1 MPPVISR
8 HAQPVRATAGVGGAR
23 AVLAW
28 VLLCACAAALA
39 RPPDFPAPPRADV
52 SLVARDMVVQG
63 RRMSV
68 RVFLAEDPVEDIVA
82 YYHDLWREPPVRGAP
97 GVAYEPEALAP
108 WHVLT
113 RVEAGYVM
121 TVQVQ
126 PSNTR
131 GSYGYL
137 ALGRL
142 PEPGDRP
149 LPEPPAPPAMDGSHI
164 QSNVT
169 SDDRARRRR
178 RCWSTLTRYP
188 ATSAST
194 AITTTAGA
202 PTSIRR
208 WRTGTCTRWRSG
220 ADDGKSSSPSRV
232 VVTAHKWC

>member
-1 MPPVISR
+1 MPL
-8 HAQPVRATAGVGGAR
+8 RAKSAR
-23 AVLAW
+23 AALAAI
-28 VLLCACAAALA
+28 LIGACAGSQA

-82 YYHDLWREPPVRGAP
+82 FYQDLWREPPVRGAP

-142 PEPGDRP
+142 PEPGDGP
-149 LPEPPAPPAMDGSHI
+149 LPEPPAPPAMDGSRI

-169 SDDRARRRR
+169 SDDPGKRAQ
-178 RCWSTLTRYP
+178 
-188 ATSAST
+188 
-194 AITTTAGA
+194 TTMLVNTYSVSSNVSFYRHHYDG
-202 PTSIRR
+202 
-208 WRTGTCTRWRSG
+208 WRTDIDQAMAHGNMHALAFRRGRREVIITIQGGR
-220 ADDGKSSSPSRV
+220 DGSQV
-232 VVTAHKWC
+232 VLNSIEHDLL